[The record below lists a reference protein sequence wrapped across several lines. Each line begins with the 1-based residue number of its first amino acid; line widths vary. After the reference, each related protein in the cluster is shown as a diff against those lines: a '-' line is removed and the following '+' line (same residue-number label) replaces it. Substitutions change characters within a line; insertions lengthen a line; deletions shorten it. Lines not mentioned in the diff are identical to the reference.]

1 VLRGRTAFPGKRIFD
16 VIVATAALVG
26 LAPLMLA
33 TAIAI
38 KLDDRG
44 HVLYRQRRVGRDGK
58 TFRMLKFRSM
68 VAGADELRDSLD
80 GDNVTDGLLFKL
92 DGDPRITRVGRF
104 IRQASLDELPQ
115 LWNVIRGEMSLVGPR
130 PLPVEP
136 ESFGP
141 LDAQRHAVRPGITG
155 YWQVS
160 GGNGLTYR
168 EMIKLDLAYLHN
180 WSIWLDIRLLVRTV
194 PALFNRHGPA

>member
-1 VLRGRTAFPGKRIFD
+1 
-16 VIVATAALVG
+16 
-26 LAPLMLA
+26 
-33 TAIAI
+33 
-38 KLDDRG
+38 
-44 HVLYRQRRVGRDGK
+44 
-58 TFRMLKFRSM
+58 
-68 VAGADELRDSLD
+68 
-80 GDNVTDGLLFKL
+80 
-92 DGDPRITRVGRF
+92 
-104 IRQASLDELPQ
+104 
-115 LWNVIRGEMSLVGPR
+115 MSLVGPR

-180 WSIWLDIRLLVRTV
+180 WSMWLDVRLLVRTV
-194 PALFNRHGPA
+194 PALINRHGPA

>member
-1 VLRGRTAFPGKRIFD
+1 VLRGRTSFPGKRVLD
-16 VIVATAALVG
+16 IVLSSIALIALTPV
-26 LAPLMLA
+26 MLA

-38 KLDDRG
+38 KLDG
-44 HVLYRQRRVGRDGK
+44 GGPVFFRQTRVGRHGQE
-58 TFRMLKFRSM
+58 FSMLKFRSM
-68 VAGADELRDSLD
+68 VVGADSMRELLERA
-80 GDNVTDGLLFKL
+80 NVTDGLLFKL
-92 DGDPRITRVGRF
+92 DDDPRITRVGRF
-104 IRQASLDELPQ
+104 IRKASFDELPQ
-115 LWNVIRGEMSLVGPR
+115 FWNVLRGEMSLVGPR

-180 WSIWLDIRLLVRTV
+180 WSMWLDIRLLVRTV
-194 PALFNRHGPA
+194 PALLNRHGPA